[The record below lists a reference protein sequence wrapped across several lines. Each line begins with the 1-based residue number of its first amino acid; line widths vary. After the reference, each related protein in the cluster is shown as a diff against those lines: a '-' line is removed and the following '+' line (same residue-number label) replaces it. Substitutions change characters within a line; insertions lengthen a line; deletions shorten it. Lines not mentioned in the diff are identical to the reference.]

1 MTVTVTDVGRTIAAA
16 VSEAESGARVLWVA
30 ERSSYA
36 QAVLEDALKV
46 APARPD
52 VDLVDVC
59 RANGRQRINYPSGGW
74 IRFVPSARAMR
85 DYAVD
90 FVFISESAPAE
101 QYLNAALCLNA
112 SKHPEADI
120 RIQDW

>member
-1 MTVTVTDVGRTIAAA
+1 MTVTDVKRTIAAA
-16 VSEAESGARVLWVA
+16 VSEAEGGARVLWVA
-30 ERSSYA
+30 ERSSYV

-52 VDLVDVC
+52 VDLVDVR

-74 IRFVPSARAMR
+74 IRFVASAGAMR
-85 DYAVD
+85 GYAVD

-101 QYLNAALCLNA
+101 QYLNAVLCLNA
-112 SKHPEADI
+112 SKRPEANI